1 MTEVKICGIRRQ
13 EDVVM
18 MNECLPEMVGFV
30 FYPPS
35 RRYVSFEEAYKLR
48 EGLDDRIRTVGVF
61 VDSDPDTMVE
71 AVDSG
76 IVSAIQLH
84 GNENEAVINGLRDRT
99 DAEIIQAFIIRDED
113 DIRSANLSV
122 ADYVLLD
129 NGKGTGNSFDWSLI
143 DGMEREY
150 ILSGGLTPENV
161 GEAVRMLK
169 PFAVDVSS
177 GVESDGCKD
186 PYKVNAF
193 IDNVRMR

>member
-13 EDVVM
+13 EDIVM
-18 MNECLPEMVGFV
+18 MNECLPDMVGFV

-35 RRYVSFEEAYKLR
+35 RRYVSFEEASELR
-48 EGLDDRIRTVGVF
+48 KDLDDRIVSVGVF
-61 VDSDPDTMVE
+61 VDSDPGAIIE

-76 IVSAIQLH
+76 IISAIQLH
-84 GNENEAVINGLRDRT
+84 GNEDEAFIDSLRDRT
-99 DAEIIQAFIIRDED
+99 DATIIQAFIVKGVD
-113 DIRSANLSV
+113 DIRSANLST
-122 ADYVLLD
+122 ADCVLLD

-143 DGMEREY
+143 DGMERDY

-161 GEAVRMLK
+161 GRAVEMLK

-186 PYKVNAF
+186 RHKVDAF
-193 IDNVRMR
+193 IGNVRKE